1 MESMKKIRSLVLIVA
16 ILSVITVATVVFSP
30 AYIAEADGR
39 YSVPFECEEDGSLSA
54 FDCYTEIPT
63 EREYFVR
70 DGYLFAEG
78 KAESKFILKSFRNL
92 SSFSMSADF
101 YPLDEICPMNEG
113 FYFYASRARNRADLI
128 DGYNIQIEKSVNS
141 SYFYLKLHYFKQD
154 WKGALTEARVK
165 IKSFPISLTVVAD
178 EGYIEAYV
186 EGYSQAVL
194 SYDIGDD
201 KWSPGAVGLR
211 TMRECGSK
219 IGNYSL
225 TADCIETDTSELEAL
240 LAETRTIDM
249 STLTDDSQKVLSDA
263 IREAEEALAS
273 GVQVEVDNAAAS
285 LRDAI
290 EGRVE
295 HYSFE
300 TLEDTIA
307 QASAIVS
314 GGGARYTVNTFES
327 LKLVLSRAE
336 ELTIDSGEK
345 IISETTSLLK
355 NRLLNLTLY
364 KD

>member
-1 MESMKKIRSLVLIVA
+1 MKRIRSLLLIVA
-16 ILSVITVATVVFSP
+16 ILSAITVVTVAFSP
-30 AYIAEADGR
+30 TYTAEAEGR
-39 YSVPFECEEDGSLSA
+39 YSIPFEYGEDGSISA

-78 KAESKFILKSFRNL
+78 KAESKFILKSFRDQ

-101 YPLDEICPMNEG
+101 YPLDDICPMNEG
-113 FYFYASRARNRADLI
+113 FYFYASKARDRADLI

-141 SYFYLKLHYFKQD
+141 SYIYLKLHYFKQG

-165 IKSFPISLTVVAD
+165 IKSFPIRLTVVAD

-186 EGYSQAVL
+186 EGYGQAVL
-194 SYDIGDD
+194 SYDIDDD
-201 KWSPGAVGLR
+201 KWSAGAVGLR
-211 TMRECGSK
+211 TMKECGSK

-240 LAETRTIDM
+240 LAEAETIDM
-249 STLTDDSQKVLSDA
+249 SMLTDNSRNLLSDA
-263 IREAEEALAS
+263 VKAAEDVLAS
-273 GVQVEVDNAAAS
+273 GSQASVDNAAAS
-285 LRDAI
+285 LREAI
-290 EGRVE
+290 EKRVE

-300 TLEDTIA
+300 MLEETIA
-307 QASAIVS
+307 QASAIVE

-336 ELTIDSGEK
+336 GLTSDSGDE
-345 IISETTSLLK
+345 IISETTSILK